1 MEFRVAELAE
11 AAGVGVDT
19 VRFYQARGLIRAPE
33 RRGRFAIY
41 SSEHLERIR
50 RIRSLLDSGFS
61 LAQIRRLLEGESA
74 EAEGNAPGAA
84 GSPPSS
90 GPEERGLLEALARQ
104 SVGAGTVSRAEL
116 AAETG
121 VPEALVASVVQA
133 GLIQPIEILGEER
146 FPRSDLEMVRAALAI
161 LGMGMPLDRLLDLAA
176 QHAAG
181 IDRLAEQAIDL
192 FDDHVRKP
200 RGEDEESVRR
210 AFERLLP
217 QATQIV
223 ALHFQRTIVA
233 RALARLRGRGEE
245 SALEKA
251 LEVTQSA
258 RLEVSWR

>member
-50 RIRSLLDSGFS
+50 RIRSLLESGFS
-61 LAQIRRLLEGESA
+61 LAQIRRLLEGEAA
-74 EAEGNAPGAA
+74 ESEDARPVDSAA
-84 GSPPSS
+84 GRRPAA
-90 GPEERGLLEALARQ
+90 EERGLLEALARQ

-121 VPEALVASVVQA
+121 VPEALVASVVRA

-146 FPRSDLEMVRAALAI
+146 FPRSDLEMIRAALAI
-161 LGMGMPLDRLLDLAA
+161 LGMGMPLDRLLELAA

-200 RGEDEESVRR
+200 LGEDEEAIRR

-217 QATQIV
+217 QATEIV

-233 RALARLRGRGEE
+233 RALARLRGHGEE

-251 LEVTQSA
+251 LEVTQSS